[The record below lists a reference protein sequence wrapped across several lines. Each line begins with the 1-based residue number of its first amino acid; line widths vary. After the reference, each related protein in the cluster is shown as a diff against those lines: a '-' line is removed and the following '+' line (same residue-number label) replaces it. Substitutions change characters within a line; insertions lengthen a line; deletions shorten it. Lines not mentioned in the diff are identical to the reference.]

1 MGEVKRR
8 IKFTS
13 GSNGYHEY
21 RIALVSTLPVNFDSQ
36 FLFSYNFL
44 FFIAAAVVVDF
55 FYKFRL

>member
-55 FYKFRL
+55 L